1 MMLGLYKRY
10 CCSAKMNNNNNNS
23 YTAVYPVKVYKLA
36 ALYIINIKIRLT
48 TKKVQVNAYINIK
61 MTKEPRKK
69 TKTKCEEEAQVL

>member
-10 CCSAKMNNNNNNS
+10 CCSAKMNNNNNNA

-69 TKTKCEEEAQVL
+69 TKCEEEAQVL